1 MTDHLMPHLDIAL
14 RDLLNRPR
22 SKRSLADET
31 SLAAA
36 AREESAAADASHPL
50 VSLQGSS
57 GPFDACEGAQDF
69 GRMGR
74 GVVWRVADAV

>member
-1 MTDHLMPHLDIAL
+1 MAD
-14 RDLLNRPR
+14 
-22 SKRSLADET
+22 SKLPK
-31 SLAAA
+31 AAIFDRASCESTA
-36 AREESAAADASHPL
+36 AGASSAQPSAASHPF

-74 GVVWRVADAV
+74 GVVWWVADAV